1 MAVKIEKVASKFGE
15 ITLATITNSK
25 GASVV
30 LSSLGAGVTEINVPD
45 ATGNIQNVITTYAD
59 PADFMAD
66 GPCAGKTPGRY
77 ANRIANATFSIDGK
91 EYKLKATNGPHH
103 LHGGPTGFQNRIWD
117 TTVEDDDTVAFTRIS
132 PDGEEGYP
140 GALDVRVAYT
150 WNDDNELTI
159 HYTGVTDAPTILN
172 LTNHTYFNLA
182 GENSGDILD
191 HELKLACSRWLPT
204 DEGQIPTG
212 EIATVEGT
220 PMDFTAA
227 KPIGRDINEDFEALH
242 IGRGYDHCFVADNW
256 VPGRLA
262 PIAWLRDPKTGRE
275 LTISTT
281 QPAVQLY
288 TANWFG
294 GETPL
299 NPEGRPYQ
307 NREGVALECQHFP
320 DSPNHQ
326 NFPNTVLREGEVF
339 DETIVF
345 SFKA

>member
-1 MAVKIEKVASKFGE
+1 M
-15 ITLATITNSK
+15 
-25 GASVV
+25 
-30 LSSLGAGVTEINVPD
+30 
-45 ATGNIQNVITTYAD
+45 
-59 PADFMAD
+59 
-66 GPCAGKTPGRY
+66 
-77 ANRIANATFSIDGK
+77 
-91 EYKLKATNGPHH
+91 
-103 LHGGPTGFQNRIWD
+103 
-117 TTVEDDDTVAFTRIS
+117 
-132 PDGEEGYP
+132 
-140 GALDVRVAYT
+140 
-150 WNDDNELTI
+150 
-159 HYTGVTDAPTILN
+159 TDAPTILN

-191 HELKLACSRWLPT
+191 HELRLACSRWLPT
-204 DEGQIPTG
+204 DAGQIPTG
-212 EIATVEGT
+212 EIASVEGT

-227 KPIGRDINEDFEALH
+227 KAIGRDINDDFEALH
-242 IGRGYDHCFVADNW
+242 IGKGYDHCFVTDNW

-307 NREGVALECQHFP
+307 DREGVALECQHFP

-326 NFPNTVLREGEVF
+326 NFPLTVLREGEVF